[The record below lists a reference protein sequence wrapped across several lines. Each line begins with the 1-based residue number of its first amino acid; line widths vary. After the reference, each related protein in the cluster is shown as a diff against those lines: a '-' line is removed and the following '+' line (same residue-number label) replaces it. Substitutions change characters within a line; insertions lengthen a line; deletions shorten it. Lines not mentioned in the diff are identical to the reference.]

1 MEKKYK
7 DWGDVIDCVLFQD
20 SSTQRWKIGLIT
32 DHAELS
38 NVKLLEE
45 YKYNQDWVELTA
57 EDKMTI
63 SVNVWEDGNRL
74 EIVGI
79 CGSHGTH
86 VSSIAAAYFEDNP
99 IMNGVAPVKTLL

>member
-7 DWGDVIDCVLFQD
+7 DWGDIIDCVLFED
-20 SSTQRWKIGLIT
+20 AATQRWKIVLIT
-32 DHAELS
+32 NHSDLANL
-38 NVKLLEE
+38 KLLEE
-45 YKYNQDWVELTA
+45 YKYNQDWVELTP

-86 VSSIAAAYFEDNP
+86 VASIASAYFADNP
-99 IMNGVAPVKTLL
+99 IMNGVAPVSSS